1 MIRTIPLRAFL
12 FMGAMCGAFALATL
26 ALAAGIVHAQ
36 AARTFVQE
44 IPGTDVTVTMA
55 LEAEGPPASQEPM
68 VEHGFAA
75 RGIPPSHARQD
86 LHHRG
91 DPGIL
96 GRTSW
101 ILTDGCAPPGFRP
114 C

>member
-26 ALAAGIVHAQ
+26 ALTAGIVHAQ

-55 LEAEGPPASQEPM
+55 LEAEGPPASQERV

-75 RGIPPSHARQD
+75 RGIPRSHARQD

-91 DPGIL
+91 YPRLL

-101 ILTDGCAPPGFRP
+101 IVKESCAPAGFAA